1 MVESLIRRGVRGGQA
16 MIELAFILPLL
27 VILFCAILHF
37 GILFWL
43 QIGLEQGTREA
54 AIFASYH
61 PRDDNVILNMVKL
74 SLPSLV
80 NQQDLAITVT
90 TTGSRSVGDPLTIQ
104 IDYKIQLLKDLP
116 FGALLPIPTDVHA
129 LVTVPIVQAN

>member
-1 MVESLIRRGVRGGQA
+1 MVE
-16 MIELAFILPLL
+16 MAFIMPLL
-27 VILFCAILHF
+27 IILFCAIMHF

-54 AIFASYH
+54 AIFAAYH
-61 PRDDNVILNMVKL
+61 PRDDNVILDMVKL

-80 NQQDLAITVT
+80 NPNDLTINVT

-116 FGALLPIPTDVHA
+116 F
-129 LVTVPIVQAN
+129 

>member
-1 MVESLIRRGVRGGQA
+1 M
-16 MIELAFILPLL
+16 ELAFIMPLL
-27 VILFCAILHF
+27 VILFCAIVHF
-37 GILFWL
+37 GLLFWL

-61 PRDDNVILNMVKL
+61 PRDDNAILEMVKR
-74 SLPSLV
+74 SLPSLI
-80 NQQDLAITVT
+80 NQQDLKINVT

-104 IDYKIQLLKDLP
+104 IDYSIQLLKDLP

-129 LVTVPIVQAN
+129 LITVPIVQAD